1 MWWWLRSNFRQMIGK
16 RLQRSTKQSG
26 KMEKLPPPPVTSS
39 FISQKR
45 EYLAFIK
52 ECLEIT
58 HTFQSHSVLLC
69 HPHCLASDLC
79 YLFLFMTV
87 CPLRDQ
93 GSTMI
98 LFVDS
103 ANNQEEPL
111 GETRVS
117 GSIGLHMSHNNLVT
131 QCTAC
136 QALQRHVNNYVSTA

>member
-26 KMEKLPPPPVTSS
+26 KMEKLPPPRHVFFYLSKKGIFGVHKRVFSDNTHFPKSFSPPVSS
-39 FISQKR
+39 ALPGVRS
-45 EYLAFIK
+45 LP
-52 ECLEIT
+52 
-58 HTFQSHSVLLC
+58 S
-69 HPHCLASDLC
+69 
-79 YLFLFMTV
+79 FLFMTV

-93 GSTMI
+93 GSTVF